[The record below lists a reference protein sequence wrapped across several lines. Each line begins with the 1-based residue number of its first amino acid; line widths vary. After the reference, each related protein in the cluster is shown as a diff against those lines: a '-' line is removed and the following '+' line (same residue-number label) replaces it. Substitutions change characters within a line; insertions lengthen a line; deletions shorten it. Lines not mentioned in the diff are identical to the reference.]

1 MVKKITPQI
10 NSKENNNK
18 DNLAVRMT
26 RKTFEILTSMGIAVY
41 EGIGNAIKKSNK
53 KKWKTKK

>member
-53 KKWKTKK
+53 KK